1 MEKDQETQPRS
12 SDTGPCLPAGTTESE
27 QFKTVDSQ
35 FESSGQSSSP
45 NIVDTGAQSSC
56 SQQQQADRGRETDRS
71 VSDEKVRV
79 EQGLTDRLVS
89 VALQSGEESDEN
101 EEDFL
106 SASDGGSDDEKI
118 QEWGDTLPEPVDGAS
133 TPLQSDTASSRNMCS
148 TGDSEGLADKDTP
161 LDKDIPPDSAECESA
176 RAAAEGDVEDG
187 GDKHAGGDA
196 RSSDCDEKDDKAE
209 EDRQRKRQ
217 EEEDALT
224 EEERQVG
231 V

>member
-1 MEKDQETQPRS
+1 MEKDQETQPHS

-35 FESSGQSSSP
+35 FQSSGQSSSP
-45 NIVDTGAQSSC
+45 NIMDTGEQSSC

-71 VSDEKVRV
+71 VSSEKVRA
-79 EQGLTDRLVS
+79 EQSLTDRLVS
-89 VALQSGEESDEN
+89 MALQSGEESDEK

-118 QEWGDTLPEPVDGAS
+118 QEWEDTLPEPVDSAS
-133 TPLQSDTASSRNMCS
+133 TPLQSDTASPRNMCS
-148 TGDSEGLADKDTP
+148 TGDSEGHDDKDRP
-161 LDKDIPPDSAECESA
+161 LDSAERESA

-187 GDKHAGGDA
+187 GDKHADGDA

>member
-1 MEKDQETQPRS
+1 MEKDQETQPHS

-35 FESSGQSSSP
+35 FESKGQSSP
-45 NIVDTGAQSSC
+45 NIMDTGEQSSC
-56 SQQQQADRGRETDRS
+56 SQQQQADRGRETNCS
-71 VSDEKVRV
+71 VSGEEVRA
-79 EQGLTDRLVS
+79 EQSLTDRLVS
-89 VALQSGEESDEN
+89 MALQSGEGSDEN

-118 QEWGDTLPEPVDGAS
+118 QEWGDTLPEPVDSAS
-133 TPLQSDTASSRNMCS
+133 TPLQLDTASPRNMCS
-148 TGDSEGLADKDTP
+148 TGDSEGHDDKDRP
-161 LDKDIPPDSAECESA
+161 LDSAERESA
-176 RAAAEGDVEDG
+176 STAAEGDVEDG
-187 GDKHAGGDA
+187 GDRHAGGDA
-196 RSSDCDEKDDKAE
+196 RSSDCDDKDDKAE